1 MLDKIFKPKHLY
13 ELIRVGK
20 NGDGGYLIE
29 KKSLEDSKSLISFG
43 ISTDWSFE
51 KDFYDLNPISIHAY
65 DHTITK
71 RFFYILIIK
80 ESLKIFIGQ
89 FKAGI
94 KSILLYNNYLKFFT
108 GDKIHFLEKIGT
120 EKTSTSL
127 DSVLSR
133 KKNGQPF
140 FLKIDIEGSE
150 YRILDDLIKI
160 QHLLSGIVIEF
171 HDVDLHKERIT
182 KFIDN
187 FSLVLVH
194 IHPNNFS
201 DLDKNNN
208 PTSLEMTFAKSPTI
222 IDINPKIPHDLDQAN
237 DIGSNEQTLE
247 FYF

>member
-29 KKSLEDSKSLISFG
+29 KKSLDDSKSLISFG
-43 ISTDWSFE
+43 ISVDWSFE
-51 KDFYDLNPISIHAY
+51 KDFYTMNSVPIHAY

-71 RFFYILIIK
+71 RFFYMLIVK

-89 FKAGI
+89 FQAGI

-120 EKTSTSL
+120 EKTSISI

-160 QHLLSGIVIEF
+160 QHLLSGIAIEF
-171 HDVDLHKERIT
+171 HDVDIHKERIT

-201 DLDKNNN
+201 DLDKNGN
-208 PTSLEMTFAKSPTI
+208 PTSLEITFAKSPTI
-222 IDINPKIPHDLDQAN
+222 IDNNPKIPHHLDQDN
-237 DIGSNEQTLE
+237 DAESDSQTLT
-247 FYF
+247 FY

>member
-1 MLDKIFKPKHLY
+1 MLNKIFKPKHLY

-29 KKSLEDSKSLISFG
+29 KKSLDDSKSLISFG
-43 ISTDWSFE
+43 ISVDWSFE
-51 KDFYDLNPISIHAY
+51 KDFYTMNSVPIHAY

-71 RFFYILIIK
+71 RFFYMLIAK

-89 FKAGI
+89 FQAGI
-94 KSILLYNNYLKFFT
+94 QSILLYNDYLKFFT
-108 GDKIHFLEKIGT
+108 NEKKHFLEKIGT

-127 DSVLSR
+127 DDVLSR
-133 KKNGQPF
+133 KRDGASF

-160 QHLLSGIVIEF
+160 QNLLSGVAIEF
-171 HDVDLHKERIT
+171 HDVDLHEERII
-182 KFIDN
+182 KFIEQ
-187 FSLVLVH
+187 FSLTLVH

-208 PTSLEMTFAKSPTI
+208 PISLEITFAKSPAI
-222 IDINPKIPHDLDQAN
+222 IDNNPKIPHHLDQDN
-237 DIGSNEQTLE
+237 DIRSDGQTLE
-247 FYF
+247 FY

>member
-1 MLDKIFKPKHLY
+1 MLNKSLKPKHLY

-20 NGDGGYLIE
+20 DGDGGYLIE

-51 KDFYDLNPISIHAY
+51 KDFYNLNPVSIHAY

-71 RFFYILIIK
+71 RFFYMLIIK
-80 ESLKIFIGQ
+80 ESLKIFICQ

-94 KSILLYNNYLKFFT
+94 QSILLYNNYLKFFK
-108 GDKIHFLEKIGT
+108 GNKIHFLEKIGT

-127 DSVLSR
+127 DKVLE
-133 KKNGQPF
+133 KKQDGKPF
-140 FLKIDIEGSE
+140 FFKIDIEGSE
-150 YRILDDLIKI
+150 YRILDDLVKI
-160 QHLLSGIVIEF
+160 QHLLSGVAIEF
-171 HDVDLHKERIT
+171 HDVDLHMERII
-182 KFIDN
+182 KFIDR

-208 PTSLEMTFAKSPTI
+208 PTSIEITFAKSPKI
-222 IDINPKIPHDLDQAN
+222 IDITPKIPHDLDQDN
-237 DIGSNEQTLE
+237 DIDSIEQTLE
-247 FYF
+247 FD